1 MQIAYRGKNTMAKF
15 NITDKE
21 LAEALEITL
30 DKLAE
35 ICDEFD
41 RDADD
46 DWDLI
51 KDFHFVIGPYDS
63 RVFSPEGAVEICNYL
78 ETNQSERPL
87 LKRWKRWLL
96 RRDEKL
102 KGLMVAKKI
111 EEINS
116 FSKDQ
121 IVFRQN
127 RAFLAP
133 RACRE
138 VLGLGKRQDVLRKT
152 FVDIQRN
159 QTDPE
164 RQGLILNEDFF
175 PDPSS
180 EDIDNKKN
188 NYFSRSGLARVAMQL
203 SVSLTQKH
211 RKEWARSVAEYAPK
225 ALVTIEKYEAD
236 RENRVKRVME
246 QVRKQAQGRCQIT
259 NRRKT
264 VHKFDLEVHHL
275 FDKNTY
281 PQFADMEINLIAI
294 ASDIHTHFHQWMGG
308 SHISCT
314 VEDME
319 KYIEEFRNSLFV
331 GDDGTEQATKVAI
344 RLSKTKG
351 ILTSYVKNI
360 A

>member
-1 MQIAYRGKNTMAKF
+1 MMPKF

-30 DKLAE
+30 DKLAT

-41 RDADD
+41 KDPDD
-46 DWDLI
+46 DWDLV
-51 KDFHFVIGPYDS
+51 KDFHFVVGPYGS

-78 ETNQSERPL
+78 EINRNERPL

-102 KGLMVAKKI
+102 KGLMIAKKI

-121 IVFRQN
+121 IIFQQN

-138 VLGLGKRQDVLRKT
+138 ILGLGTRQDVLRKT

-159 QTDPE
+159 QTDPDRE
-164 RQGLILNEDFF
+164 GLILNEDFF

-180 EDIDNKKN
+180 QDREDRTNH
-188 NYFSRSGLARVAMQL
+188 YFSRSGLARVAMQL

-211 RKEWARSVAEYAPK
+211 RKEWAKSVADYAPG
-225 ALVTIEKYEAD
+225 ALVAIEKHEAD
-236 RENRVKRVME
+236 RENRIKRVME
-246 QVRKQAQGRCQIT
+246 QVKRQAQGRCQIT
-259 NRRKT
+259 NRRKA

-294 ASDIHTHFHQWMGG
+294 GGDIHSHFHQWMGG
-308 SHISCT
+308 GHISCT

-319 KYIEEFRNSLFV
+319 KYIEEFRNSLFC
-331 GDDGTEQATKVAI
+331 DSDSTEQATKVAMK
-344 RLSKTKG
+344 LSRTKNV
-351 ILTSYVKNI
+351 LTSYLKNI